1 MKKIAQAY
9 LHEMTGNP
17 TASFHED
24 QWESIDELVNKQNQL
39 LVVQRTGW
47 GKSAVYFIATKIRRS
62 QSFGPTLII
71 SPLLSLIR
79 NQIDSAAKLGLKVVS
94 YNSSM
99 DKSERQTAE
108 NQILA
113 SQVDAII
120 IAPEQLGQTYF
131 AENIL
136 TRISGSVGLFVVDEA
151 HCISDWGHDFR
162 PDYGRIV
169 RVLQNMPKNMPVLA
183 TTATANNRVVDDIK
197 NQLGDRLSII
207 RGALTRK
214 SLQLQNIDISN
225 KSERLAWLAQ
235 YLSNIS
241 GTGIIY
247 TKTTKDSEIVAGFLQ
262 TQGIN
267 AHAYH
272 SQLETN
278 EMKEQL
284 EQALINNKIKALVST
299 SALGMGF
306 DKPDLGFVIH
316 YQSPGNVVE
325 YYQQVGRAGR
335 GIDKAIGIMML
346 GKEDGRIQQ
355 YFIENAFP
363 KEQQIN
369 QLLEVIENA
378 DGFKVTELEPLVN
391 FSKGTIEDILKFL
404 SIEQPSPILKDGSQY
419 FRTQFDYQIP
429 EEKIERLNIIKQGE
443 WEVLN
448 NYHKSNT
455 CLMQFL
461 SKELD
466 DPDSQPCGK
475 CENCN
480 PANKLP
486 DKVDSELVLKAND
499 YLRHRYIAIKPRAT
513 FASSGSNARLAF
525 TKYGLP
531 YSANKANLNIEKGM
545 ALSSWKDGG
554 WGDLVAEGKASGV
567 FSHDLIPPMVKMIN
581 SIPYE
586 QRPSWLT
593 YIPSPRHPNLVKN
606 FAHALAAALNVECKD
621 TINIAE
627 LRPPQKTMENSFHQ
641 SKNLDGAFCIDTS
654 QGYSSPVWLLD
665 DAVDSRWTFT
675 IAGALLRQNGVTNV
689 VPIALTSTSKNN

>member
-1 MKKIAQAY
+1 MKELAKKY

-17 TASFHED
+17 LAKFHED
-24 QWESIDELVNKQNQL
+24 QWESINELVNKQNQL

-62 QSFGPTLII
+62 QGFGPTLII

-79 NQIDSAAKLGLKVVS
+79 NQIDSAAKLGLSVVS

-99 DKSERQTAE
+99 DKYERQSAE
-108 NQILA
+108 NKILA
-113 SQVDAII
+113 SEVDAVI

-136 TRISGSVGLFVVDEA
+136 NRISGNIGLFVVDEA

-169 RVLQNMPKNMPVLA
+169 RVLQNMPQNMPVLA
-183 TTATANNRVVDDIK
+183 TTATANNRVVNDIK
-197 NQLGDRLSII
+197 DQLGDRLSII
-207 RGALTRK
+207 RGPLTRK
-214 SLQLQNIDISN
+214 SLQLQNIDMSN

-235 YLSNIS
+235 YLKEIT

-247 TKTTKDSEIVAGFLQ
+247 AKTTKDCEIVAGFLQ
-262 TQGIN
+262 TQGID

-272 SQLETN
+272 SQLETS
-278 EMKEQL
+278 EIKENL
-284 EQALINNKIKALVST
+284 EKALIKNKIKALVST

-306 DKPDLGFVIH
+306 DKPDLSFVIH

-335 GIDKAIGIMML
+335 GIDSAIGIMML
-346 GKEDGRIQQ
+346 GKEDGKIQQ

-363 KEQQIN
+363 KEHQIN
-369 QLLEVIENA
+369 QLLDVIEKK
-378 DGFKVTELEPLVN
+378 DGVKLTDLEPFVN
-391 FSKGTIEDILKFL
+391 FSKGTITSILKFL
-404 SIEQPSPILKDGSQY
+404 GIEQPSPILKDDKY
-419 FRTQFDYQIP
+419 YYRTQFDYKIP
-429 EEKIERLNIIKQGE
+429 QDKIDRLNNIKQGE
-443 WEVLN
+443 WDILN
-448 NYHKSNT
+448 NYHQST
-455 CLMQFL
+455 SCLMQFL
-461 SKELD
+461 SSELD
-466 DPDSQPCGK
+466 DPETQPCGK

-480 PANKLP
+480 PANKLS
-486 DKVDSELVLKAND
+486 DKINHDLVILAND
-499 YLRHRYIAIKPRAT
+499 YLRHRYIEIKPRAT
-513 FASSGSNARLAF
+513 FASSGANAGLAF
-525 TKYGLP
+525 KSYGFP
-531 YSANKANLNIEKGM
+531 YRDKNLKIEKGM

-554 WGDLVAEGKASGV
+554 WGDMVAEGKQQGS

-593 YIPSPRHPNLVKN
+593 YVPSPRHPNLVRN
-606 FAHALAAALNVECKD
+606 FAHALAKALGVECKD
-621 TINIAE
+621 TISISE
-627 LRPPQKTMENSFHQ
+627 VRPPQKTMENSFYQ
-641 SKNLDGAFCIDTS
+641 SKNLDGAFGIDAS

-665 DAVDSRWTFT
+665 DAVDSKWTFT
-675 IAGALLRQNGVTNV
+675 VAGALLRQSGVSKV

>member
-1 MKKIAQAY
+1 MKELAQAY

-62 QSFGPTLII
+62 QKFGPTLII

-99 DKSERQTAE
+99 DKGERQTAE

-131 AENIL
+131 AEKIL
-136 TRISGSVGLFVVDEA
+136 SRISGNIGLFVVDEA

-197 NQLGDRLSII
+197 DQLGDRLSII
-207 RGALTRK
+207 RGGLTRK

-235 YLSNIS
+235 YLNDIP

-247 TKTTKDSEIVAGFLQ
+247 AKTTKDCEIVAGFLQ
-262 TQGIN
+262 AQGIN

-278 EMKEQL
+278 EKKAQL
-284 EQALINNKIKALVST
+284 EQALINNEIKALVST

-355 YFIENAFP
+355 YYIESAFT
-363 KEQQIN
+363 KEAQIN
-369 QLLEVIENA
+369 QLLEAIENA
-378 DGFKVTELEPLVN
+378 DGIKVTELEPLVN
-391 FSKGTIEDILKFL
+391 FSKGTIGDILKFL
-404 SIEQPSPILKDGSQY
+404 SIEQPSPILKDGPQY

-429 EEKIERLNIIKQGE
+429 EEKIERLNNIKQGE
-443 WEVLN
+443 WDVLN
-448 NYHKSNT
+448 SYHKSNT

-480 PANKLP
+480 PENKLAAEI
-486 DKVDSELVLKAND
+486 DHELVLKAND

-513 FASSGSNARLAF
+513 FASSGNNARLAF
-525 TKYGLP
+525 ADYGLP
-531 YSANKANLNIEKGM
+531 YRDNNLKIESGM

-554 WGDLVAEGKASGV
+554 WGDIVAEGKASGA
-567 FSHDLIPPMVKMIN
+567 FSHDLIPPMVKMVN

-593 YIPSPRHPNLVKN
+593 YIPSPRHPNLVKD
-606 FAHALAAALNVECKD
+606 FAHALAAALGVECKD
-621 TINIAE
+621 TINVAE
-627 LRPPQKTMENSFHQ
+627 VRPPQKTMENSFHQ
-641 SKNLDGAFCIDTS
+641 SKNLDGAFGIDSS
-654 QGYSSPVWLLD
+654 QGYAAPVWLLD

-675 IAGALLRQNGVTNV
+675 IAGALLRRNGVPKV